1 MVTDGR
7 TELNSVV
14 RPRIAGDDILRPPS
28 NDRGRI
34 SGRPIP
40 PQLGSLSTVTEA
52 EIAMSPPS
60 EPAKTPTESTTTG
73 PPKGTQVVLRGLTVQ
88 AGERV
93 LLDDASVSFP
103 AGEVILLLGCSGVGK
118 SVLLR
123 ILAGLIG
130 HGHSGIRYSGSIE
143 FISQDGQKRSEGDA
157 SHPVAVVF
165 QSFALLDELSPLQN
179 VQIALDHS
187 RGQAVVPANR
197 AAALLG
203 ELRVPMDRPTSV
215 LSGGQQQRLAIA
227 RAIAPET
234 DVVLYDEPTSGL
246 DTRTAQQVTE
256 LIRETQQRY
265 RRTSILVTHDFE
277 TLNRIADRIVL
288 LDHNRRKLIEL
299 PREEWTHLADALGQP
314 PVATSDVR
322 RLSWQTKTNRLIMM
336 FLAGSGSFTEEV
348 LLLPWSL
355 LPLWRSMKWGA
366 RYTWYYLK
374 LVAGPSACIYIAIS
388 GMIQG
393 YVAQDFLFRYL
404 PFRQFTEPLMT
415 ENLLHATGFA
425 LYRFLVP
432 ILATIL
438 IAARSGA
445 AVSSDIGSK
454 VYGNQL
460 DAMRT
465 LGINPDRTLRTPI
478 LYAFLLGTPFLAL
491 LSYVASSIAA
501 AVAFMLT
508 HPELGIAFWDAH
520 FHKELLQPTE
530 YFYKGTGWLMAK
542 LLTCGAGIAM
552 ISWRCGVTP
561 KLAGSEISRGVT
573 RTILWATLF
582 VLFVH
587 FAFSLLE
594 FRAVK

>member
-1 MVTDGR
+1 
-7 TELNSVV
+7 
-14 RPRIAGDDILRPPS
+14 
-28 NDRGRI
+28 
-34 SGRPIP
+34 
-40 PQLGSLSTVTEA
+40 
-52 EIAMSPPS
+52 
-60 EPAKTPTESTTTG
+60 
-73 PPKGTQVVLRGLTVQ
+73 
-88 AGERV
+88 
-93 LLDDASVSFP
+93 
-103 AGEVILLLGCSGVGK
+103 
-118 SVLLR
+118 
-123 ILAGLIG
+123 
-130 HGHSGIRYSGSIE
+130 
-143 FISQDGQKRSEGDA
+143 
-157 SHPVAVVF
+157 
-165 QSFALLDELSPLQN
+165 
-179 VQIALDHS
+179 
-187 RGQAVVPANR
+187 
-197 AAALLG
+197 
-203 ELRVPMDRPTSV
+203 
-215 LSGGQQQRLAIA
+215 
-227 RAIAPET
+227 
-234 DVVLYDEPTSGL
+234 
-246 DTRTAQQVTE
+246 
-256 LIRETQQRY
+256 
-265 RRTSILVTHDFE
+265 
-277 TLNRIADRIVL
+277 
-288 LDHNRRKLIEL
+288 
-299 PREEWTHLADALGQP
+299 
-314 PVATSDVR
+314 
-322 RLSWQTKTNRLIMM
+322 
-336 FLAGSGSFTEEV
+336 
-348 LLLPWSL
+348 
-355 LPLWRSMKWGA
+355 
-366 RYTWYYLK
+366 
-374 LVAGPSACIYIAIS
+374 
-388 GMIQG
+388 
-393 YVAQDFLFRYL
+393 
-404 PFRQFTEPLMT
+404 MT

-501 AVAFMLT
+501 AFAFMLT

>member
-1 MVTDGR
+1 
-7 TELNSVV
+7 
-14 RPRIAGDDILRPPS
+14 
-28 NDRGRI
+28 
-34 SGRPIP
+34 
-40 PQLGSLSTVTEA
+40 
-52 EIAMSPPS
+52 MSPPA
-60 EPAKTPTESTTTG
+60 EPAQTPTESTTNA
-73 PPKGTQVVLRGLTVQ
+73 PPKGTRIALRGLTVR
-88 AGERV
+88 AGERI
-93 LLDDASVSFP
+93 LLEDAFVFFP
-103 AGEVILLLGCSGVGK
+103 PGEVILLLGCSGVGK

-130 HGHSGIRYSGSIE
+130 HGHSGIRYSGAIE

-157 SHPVAVVF
+157 NHPVAVVF

-187 RGQAVVPANR
+187 RGQASVPANR
-197 AAALLG
+197 AAELLA
-203 ELRVPMDRPTSV
+203 ELRVPTDRPTSV

-246 DTRTAQQVTE
+246 DTRTAQQVAE

-277 TLNRIADRIVL
+277 TLNHIADRIVL

-299 PREEWTHLADALGQP
+299 PREQWIHLADALGQP
-314 PVATSDVR
+314 PAAGSDAR
-322 RLSWQTKTNRLIMM
+322 QTSWQTKTLKRVTT
-336 FLAGSGSFTEEV
+336 FLAGSGSFAEEV

-355 LPLWRSMKWGA
+355 LPLWRSMKWGL
-366 RYTWYYLK
+366 RYTWYYFK
-374 LVAGPSACIYIAIS
+374 LVAGPSACVYIAIS

-465 LGINPDRTLRTPI
+465 LGMNPERSLRTPI
-478 LYAFLLGTPFLAL
+478 LYAFLIGTPFLAL

-501 AVAFMLT
+501 AFAFMLM

-520 FHKELLQPTE
+520 FHKELLQPTDF
-530 YFYKGTGWLMAK
+530 FYKGTGWLVAK

-561 KLAGSEISRGVT
+561 KLSGSEISRGVT